1 MKKIIFFLTAAFF
14 CLLAGGQETLA
25 AAETVVAELDTDRQE
40 CIFEIRWEE
49 EEAQAQIRITSPG
62 GEVYGTEETP
72 DSVTAMQGCAYFYI
86 GEAQAGDWQVE
97 ITGEKLGEVEVNV
110 GSLPQSMQI
119 LSFTVAE
126 NGRGGYD
133 ASWNISD
140 CPENAEIAVYAD
152 TDNRGYDG
160 QLIAS
165 GGSGPEGT
173 LSFQM
178 ASLDSG
184 YYYFYLTVT
193 ETGGIFNYQ
202 YGDTALFYD
211 NTGGRNK
218 LENTEASLLN
228 RDVYVSW
235 KGEEN
240 RTYRVMLFDPDTKL
254 LLTSRE
260 TEETSCVLPMPE
272 GYARILAAAADY
284 TDGRTG
290 RFDVYAVSLDQA
302 VEASVTYPEETV
314 TSQPVIFASVNWSG
328 SCTVSATLNE
338 ELLMERETA
347 QGQYEIHLE
356 EGDNTI
362 VFLVTDEKGNTATYR
377 KDISLDTSPPQLS
390 VRRNLDQ
397 VTTDDSYV
405 YVEGYTEAGVRLTC
419 NGEPVELVG
428 NYFSYRQA
436 LSYGKNE
443 ILLTATD
450 AAGNEARYSAEVTR
464 PFWSAGIVKWILLGI
479 LAAGLTATEIVLLI
493 RAKRRSRK

>member
-272 GYARILAAAADY
+272 GYDRILAAAADY
-284 TDGRTG
+284 ISQTDSDSTH
-290 RFDVYAVSLDQA
+290 YLNVSILKSSDGKNYLFNFSLIYN
-302 VEASVTYPEETV
+302 EYFYGDETITFSASR
-314 TSQPVIFASVNWSG
+314 ISG
-328 SCTVSATLNE
+328 SPLAPIFPNITVNSA
-338 ELLMERETA
+338 
-347 QGQYEIHLE
+347 
-356 EGDNTI
+356 D
-362 VFLVTDEKGNTATYR
+362 VTVGASDYVDL
-377 KDISLDTSPPQLS
+377 KDK
-390 VRRNLDQ
+390 
-397 VTTDDSYV
+397 YV
-405 YVEGYTEAGVRLTC
+405 YKS
-419 NGEPVELVG
+419 
-428 NYFSYRQA
+428 FS
-436 LSYGKNE
+436 
-443 ILLTATD
+443 
-450 AAGNEARYSAEVTR
+450 RYSWTLDESCLISH
-464 PFWSAGIVKWILLGI
+464 PEW
-479 LAAGLTATEIVLLI
+479 GL
-493 RAKRRSRK
+493 